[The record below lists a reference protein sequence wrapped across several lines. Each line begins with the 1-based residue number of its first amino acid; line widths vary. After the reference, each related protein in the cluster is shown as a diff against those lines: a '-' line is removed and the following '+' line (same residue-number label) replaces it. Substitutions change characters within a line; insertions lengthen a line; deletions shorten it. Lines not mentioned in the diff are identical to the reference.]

1 VNPALLAL
9 LAAQHAARQRIVETF
24 ERGGATSPTAARP
37 LGTLG
42 ELDDAALRSCVDDGT
57 IREGAPGTFYLYVR
71 PPTPRP
77 GWSRVAKTIVFW
89 IVLLLIPIAVLQFLN
104 P

>member
-9 LAAQHAARQRIVETF
+9 LAAQHAARQRIVEAF
-24 ERGGATSPTAARP
+24 ERTEATSPTTARP

-42 ELDDAALRSCVDDGT
+42 ELDDAALRACIDDGT

-71 PPTPRP
+71 PPTPRL
-77 GWSRVAKTIVFW
+77 GWGRLAKTIAFW
-89 IVLLLIPIAVLQFLN
+89 IVLLLIPIAVLQLLN